1 MICSHF
7 FATVIGRSHAK
18 EMEGIGGISSRTI
31 QKKMYHSSSST
42 IIRRRTVLVV
52 HRVLTLNDALPD
64 QITQATSTT
73 AMGATKEELFLQKDS
88 IFGANL
94 GIKQNATQSSFGSS
108 ISRVFKKG
116 TNSRNLRSLVDL
128 MQNDDAFL
136 GTITILQFK
145 ILQIN
150 T

>member
-7 FATVIGRSHAK
+7 FCNCYWQKSCKR
-18 EMEGIGGISSRTI
+18 MEGIGGISSRTI
-31 QKKMYHSSSST
+31 QKKMYHSSSPT

-136 GTITILQFK
+136 GTITISQFK
-145 ILQIN
+145 ILQ
-150 T
+150 TTT

>member
-1 MICSHF
+1 
-7 FATVIGRSHAK
+7 
-18 EMEGIGGISSRTI
+18 MEGIGGISSRTI
-31 QKKMYHSSSST
+31 QKKMYHSSSPT

-73 AMGATKEELFLQKDS
+73 AAMGATKEELFLQKDS

-108 ISRVFKKG
+108 ISRVFK
-116 TNSRNLRSLVDL
+116 RE
-128 MQNDDAFL
+128 
-136 GTITILQFK
+136 
-145 ILQIN
+145 QIPVI
-150 T
+150 

>member
-1 MICSHF
+1 MALRVVVMICSHF

-18 EMEGIGGISSRTI
+18 EMEGIDGIGSRTI
-31 QKKMYHSSSST
+31 QKKMKMCHSSPT

-73 AMGATKEELFLQKDS
+73 AAMGATKEELFLQKDS

-108 ISRVFKKG
+108 ISRVFK
-116 TNSRNLRSLVDL
+116 RE
-128 MQNDDAFL
+128 
-136 GTITILQFK
+136 
-145 ILQIN
+145 QIPVI
-150 T
+150 

>member
-1 MICSHF
+1 
-7 FATVIGRSHAK
+7 
-18 EMEGIGGISSRTI
+18 MEGIGGISSRTI
-31 QKKMYHSSSST
+31 QKKMYHSSSPT

-108 ISRVFKKG
+108 ISRVFK
-116 TNSRNLRSLVDL
+116 RE
-128 MQNDDAFL
+128 
-136 GTITILQFK
+136 
-145 ILQIN
+145 QIPVI
-150 T
+150 

>member
-1 MICSHF
+1 
-7 FATVIGRSHAK
+7 
-18 EMEGIGGISSRTI
+18 MEGIGGISSRTI

-136 GTITILQFK
+136 GTITISQFK
-145 ILQIN
+145 ILQTTTWICCPS
-150 T
+150 TPIMKRIT

>member
-1 MICSHF
+1 
-7 FATVIGRSHAK
+7 
-18 EMEGIGGISSRTI
+18 MEGIGGISSRTI
-31 QKKMYHSSSST
+31 QKKMYHSSSPT
-42 IIRRRTVLVV
+42 IIPIRRRTVLVV

-64 QITQATSTT
+64 LITQATSTT

-128 MQNDDAFL
+128 MQNGDAFL